1 MNYNEKYQKWVSKE
15 DLDPALKAELLSMDE
30 TAKEDAFYTDVEFGT
45 AGMRGILGAGTNR
58 LNIYV
63 IQKANVGFAKYI
75 ASLPE
80 GKERGVAIGY
90 DNRHMSYKFAIESAK
105 VLATYGIKSYIFE
118 SLRPTPELSFAVRYL
133 KCAGGIMITASHNP
147 KEHNGYKVGLL
158 LSLCMFLL
166 AEPFATQIAAQ
177 PHALFSLLAIAPAA
191 LFGCLTA
198 VERGY
203 WEGLQNMTPTAL
215 SQALE
220 AVAKL
225 GFGLAL
231 CMWVLRNPEVVCRWV
246 PPEVPLSALAAAGAV
261 LGVTLSTVLGWVY
274 FLLHGLRRDT
284 RLPRDDRPAA
294 PVSQIFRRLLYVMI
308 PVALGSLVT
317 NLTSLLDLVTMM
329 RCLGRVQMF
338 HGAELAE
345 RFGAFAAQPDFPA
358 FVYGSFT
365 GMAITVFNLVPSVT
379 NMLGKSALPCAAALW
394 AKQDC
399 LGTAAH
405 VRSVTGAAAAMAFP
419 AAGGLWVL
427 AEPVMHLLYAGRPE
441 EAAIAAEALRTLLPG
456 MVCLCLTFPLCSVLQ
471 GIGRAGIPVL
481 CMLAGVA
488 VKLAGNLLLLSRPAF
503 CITGAGIATSACYL
517 VLLLL
522 ILWQLHRCLGVR
534 LHLLR
539 GLFPP
544 AAAAACC
551 TGAAWLCH
559 TYAQP
564 LGMLLSAAA
573 ASGVGCLVY
582 LAVWGLLMRCRKRKA
597 LI

>member
-1 MNYNEKYQKWVSKE
+1 MLGGTGMGYFSTAYGLLLPVYALSVTGLSAAVAQTVSRAA
-15 DLDPALKAELLSMDE
+15 ALEHWSEVRRIHHAARL
-30 TAKEDAFYTDVEFGT
+30 AC
-45 AGMRGILGAGTNR
+45 GA
-58 LNIYV
+58 L
-63 IQKANVGFAKYI
+63 
-75 ASLPE
+75 
-80 GKERGVAIGY
+80 
-90 DNRHMSYKFAIESAK
+90 
-105 VLATYGIKSYIFE
+105 
-118 SLRPTPELSFAVRYL
+118 
-133 KCAGGIMITASHNP
+133 
-147 KEHNGYKVGLL
+147 GLL

-284 RLPRDDRPAA
+284 RLPRDDHPAA

-551 TGAAWLCH
+551 TAAAWLCH

-582 LAVWGLLMRCRKRKA
+582 LTVWGLLMRCRKRKT

>member
-1 MNYNEKYQKWVSKE
+1 MFRKQSFWKGS
-15 DLDPALKAELLSMDE
+15 ALLLASAM
-30 TAKEDAFYTDVEFGT
+30 TAKL
-45 AGMRGILGAGTNR
+45 LGACFKIPLTNVLGGTGMGYFSTAYGLLLPVYALSVTGLSAAVAQTVSRAAALEHWSEVRRIHHAAR
-58 LNIYV
+58 L
-63 IQKANVGFAKYI
+63 ACGA
-75 ASLPE
+75 L
-80 GKERGVAIGY
+80 
-90 DNRHMSYKFAIESAK
+90 
-105 VLATYGIKSYIFE
+105 
-118 SLRPTPELSFAVRYL
+118 
-133 KCAGGIMITASHNP
+133 
-147 KEHNGYKVGLL
+147 GLL

-294 PVSQIFRRLLYVMI
+294 PVS
-308 PVALGSLVT
+308 
-317 NLTSLLDLVTMM
+317 
-329 RCLGRVQMF
+329 
-338 HGAELAE
+338 
-345 RFGAFAAQPDFPA
+345 PDFPA
-358 FVYGSFT
+358 AALRNDSGGTGLAGDEPDLSAGSGDHDALPWT
-365 GMAITVFNLVPSVT
+365 GADVPRGRTGGEIRGICRPAGFSGICLRLFHRHGDHCVQSGA
-379 NMLGKSALPCAAALW
+379 LCHQHAGEKCSALCG
-394 AKQDC
+394 
-399 LGTAAH
+399 GTVGEAGLPWH
-405 VRSVTGAAAAMAFP
+405 SGTCSLCHRSRGGDGVSGGRRAVG
-419 AAGGLWVL
+419 AGG
-427 AEPVMHLLYAGRPE
+427 AGD
-441 EAAIAAEALRTLLPG
+441 ASALRRQTGRSCHCRRSPPDTAPRHGLPVPDISLCA
-456 MVCLCLTFPLCSVLQ
+456 VCYRASA
-471 GIGRAGIPVL
+471 GAGIPVL

-517 VLLLL
+517 VLLL
-522 ILWQLHRCLGVR
+522 ILWQLHRCLGVQ

-551 TGAAWLCH
+551 TGAAWFCH